1 MWDEEWHSIA
11 RNEIKIMGTKTMRE
25 TTSISNRGVMTVN
38 TGPDMFDY
46 EWQFLIPR
54 PGVVFH
60 IPYIYSQPRAKR
72 GWDNKNKETA
82 EHR

>member
-1 MWDEEWHSIA
+1 MALNSEK
-11 RNEIKIMGTKTMRE
+11 RNKNYKTTGTKTMRV
-25 TTSISNRGVMTVN
+25 TTSISDRVVITVN
-38 TGPDMFDY
+38 TGPGMIDY

-60 IPYIYSQPRAKR
+60 ILYIYSQPRAKR